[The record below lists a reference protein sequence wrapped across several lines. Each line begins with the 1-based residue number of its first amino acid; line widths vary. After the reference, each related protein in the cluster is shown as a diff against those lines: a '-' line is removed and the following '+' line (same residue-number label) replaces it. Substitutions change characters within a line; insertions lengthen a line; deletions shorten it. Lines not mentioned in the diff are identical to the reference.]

1 MSQPNALPLTLR
13 QRKVCVLAWVEGMTD
28 AAIATEH
35 GVATRTVES
44 RLYRARRR
52 MREAGLEPLPRRWA
66 KIRARAL
73 QLGELENA

>member
-1 MSQPNALPLTLR
+1 MKQPNALPLTLR
-13 QRKVCVLAWVEGMTD
+13 QQKACVLAWFEGMTD
-28 AAIATEH
+28 AAIAAEH
-35 GVATRTVES
+35 GIATRTVQT

-52 MREAGLEPLPRRWA
+52 MREAGLEPLARRGA